1 MTISQRERARIRL
14 LSASGFRQAIT
25 FLPMESRILNPMC
38 LTSSFIR
45 IRRIGRSKR
54 SWRSSS
60 RKPGSSTARPRYGS
74 ARKDSMKWSIRLSGG
89 TKMSKK
95 NKIKYNL
102 KNVHYAV
109 ATISEDGTATYD
121 VPVSWPGAVNMSLE
135 AQGDQTVFWAD
146 GIQYFVTNANSGYS
160 GDFESA
166 MVPEDFRE
174 KILGEIKDANGVLIE
189 DADAQPVHFALLFEF
204 DGDEDP
210 IRHVMYNCTATRPN
224 VESKTKEDSIEV
236 QTETLTINA
245 TTVKNASLG
254 KNIVKAKSSLDTT
267 DAVYQSWYTEVYQPK
282 KKAEENT
289 VSGVSE
295 ATGKK
300 G

>member
-1 MTISQRERARIRL
+1 
-14 LSASGFRQAIT
+14 
-25 FLPMESRILNPMC
+25 
-38 LTSSFIR
+38 
-45 IRRIGRSKR
+45 
-54 SWRSSS
+54 
-60 RKPGSSTARPRYGS
+60 
-74 ARKDSMKWSIRLSGG
+74 
-89 TKMSKK
+89 MSKK